1 MKITYD
7 QEADVLL
14 IVLKDA
20 TPVDADTLDNQ
31 HYIMHYDEQ
40 NQLVSIEILQ
50 ASKNIQN
57 VGQILFEFLPIMK
70 PTLKS
75 EAQKP

>member
-14 IVLKDA
+14 IVLQDTVA
-20 TPVDADTLDNQ
+20 VDADTLDKE

-40 NQLVSIEILQ
+40 NQLVAIEILQ
-50 ASKNIQN
+50 ASTNVQN
-57 VGQILFEFLPIMK
+57 VGQILFEFLPITQK
-70 PTLKS
+70 LKD
-75 EAQKP
+75 